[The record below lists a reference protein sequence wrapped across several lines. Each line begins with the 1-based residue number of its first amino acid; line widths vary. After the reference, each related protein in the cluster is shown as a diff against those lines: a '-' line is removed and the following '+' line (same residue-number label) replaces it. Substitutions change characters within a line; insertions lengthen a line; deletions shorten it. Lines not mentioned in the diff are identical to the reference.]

1 MTNQIKY
8 FEPSMYTWN
17 LKNFHNQKQSL
28 TATKHSFMTKNL
40 VTQLTY
46 SDILMEMCNSLE
58 FKFPLPQPSNYKKL
72 KLKFIHDLAAILA
85 NFDTSTKSLRCTFF
99 FLFLF
104 FHSFFFFDN
113 STTEKWKFWT
123 SNVSIANVKI
133 CQLNYKV
140 YGTMSCTCIYWS
152 TCILNWALGC
162 WTILCLC
169 YTMKLQHPL
178 L

>member
-1 MTNQIKY
+1 
-8 FEPSMYTWN
+8 MYTWN

-85 NFDTSTKSLRCTFF
+85 NFDTSTKILRCTYI

-104 FHSFFFFDN
+104 SVPFSFLIIRQLRNENFEPQM
-113 STTEKWKFWT
+113 SLLQMSKY
-123 SNVSIANVKI
+123 AN
-133 CQLNYKV
+133 
-140 YGTMSCTCIYWS
+140 
-152 TCILNWALGC
+152 
-162 WTILCLC
+162 
-169 YTMKLQHPL
+169 
-178 L
+178 